1 MPCSRSFQRRPKP
14 YPAPPLHL
22 TPHQAGAL
30 GEQVRQQHELH
41 RQLAPLQ
48 LQAAEMAAR
57 KAPLQRAYQAAVD
70 RLAAETQA
78 KGAAQQALD
87 VAKQVA
93 AEAAALAREEL
104 GGAAA
109 PGAELVAAWSGWPED
124 AGGLE
129 ALMADKTAEMEAA
142 QAVRAGLLVVGG
154 GGKG

>member
-1 MPCSRSFQRRPKP
+1 M
-14 YPAPPLHL
+14 
-22 TPHQAGAL
+22 
-30 GEQVRQQHELH
+30 RQQHELH